1 MNIEK
6 AKIYGVDKVGSST
19 PVRPYE
25 DGRRRRAFLY
35 GRHDG
40 HCKRL

>member
-6 AKIYGVDKVGSST
+6 AKIYGVDKVGSS
-19 PVRPYE
+19 PPYE